1 MGKAISAGDVV
12 RTRWPLRRQNHL
24 NLYLGSG
31 RMGACFDVWGL
42 MNNGRAG
49 ERTSLSNAV
58 LMHADHWHR
67 GAWGLDYWFPA
78 ARLCWAGQE
87 PPTPQAWRQ
96 ELRLAEGRMRT
107 EMSWGDLRLSLSAWF
122 HPERRDLLAVDVEYE
137 ATREDAMPALVLAP
151 LTEAEPG
158 YQQRLSGTARTVAN
172 DGQSWW
178 LGRLKMGTADTA
190 IALKVISTSGEAA
203 FANGAEGMEIRFT
216 GETGRHFLLIGIATG
231 AREAE
236 LAADMKRVAVPEQYA
251 AEAAQAWHRR
261 WGEAQVWV
269 PVPQYQALWAR
280 SLFWTFCSYA
290 PEVRSPAPPCGWS
303 GNVWGYH
310 FPQDLSYIH
319 PALLRLGHL
328 DIARSWVEFYRG
340 YLENMQEYTRRVY
353 GAEGTM
359 WAWEFPIGPD
369 SELLR
374 EGAPNQFQYEI
385 HNAAYPAR
393 MAREAA
399 RYLGDAEWSR
409 EVAWPIVRESARFFS
424 SILRQEEDGTWGEHV
439 IPSSGQDEMGGPDQ
453 KNYLDALFSAQYS
466 LQTALQMAGELNLTL
481 PSEEVGRWETILRD
495 GLAYGRLYDQ
505 GTGLLATCEGLAGA
519 QQMGKEKHPVQLN
532 PLIFLPLSSR
542 YDGRLARRDRGEQ
555 GGEGDG
561 RDARRTGMVDEYV
574 RRAYERRYD
583 LCAGVREHTY
593 YGWTL
598 AAYWLAASHLGDA
611 AGLAAELGQCRPGRY
626 VDREW
631 IQINET
637 SGYPQSAYYVTSHG
651 LYLQALTDA
660 LVSDYWGETEIG
672 AACPQEWEEVGF
684 SALRTADGKVWTGE
698 KVEGVWAMEE
708 E

>member
-1 MGKAISAGDVV
+1 MSEALAAGDVV
-12 RTRWPLRRQNHL
+12 RTHWPVRRSDHL

-31 RMGACFDVWGL
+31 RMGGCFDVWGL
-42 MNNGRAG
+42 MNNGRSG
-49 ERTSLSNAV
+49 ERDSLSNTV

-78 ARLCWAGQE
+78 ARLCWAGEE
-87 PPTPQAWRQ
+87 PAPPQSWRQ
-96 ELRLAEGRMRT
+96 ELRLAEGRMWT
-107 EMSWGDLRLSLSAWF
+107 EMSWGDLHLKISAWF
-122 HPERRDLLAVDVEYE
+122 HPERRDLLAVDLEYE
-137 ATREDAMPALVLAP
+137 STREGAMPPLLLAALI
-151 LTEAEPG
+151 EAQPG
-158 YQQRLSGTARTVAN
+158 YQQHLSGKVRPVAN
-172 DGQSWW
+172 DGKSWW
-178 LGRLKMGTADTA
+178 LSRLQVGSADTA
-190 IALKVISTSGEAA
+190 LGLKVVSTE
-203 FANGAEGMEIRFT
+203 GAVALADGADGVEIRFS
-216 GETGRHFLLIGIATG
+216 GHKGRHFLLLGLAAG
-231 AREAE
+231 AREGE
-236 LAADMKRVAVPEQYA
+236 LAAEMQRVAVPEQFA

-261 WGEAQVWV
+261 WGDARISV
-269 PVPQYQALWAR
+269 PVPEYQALWAR

-290 PEVRSPAPPCGWS
+290 PEVRSPAPPCGWT
-303 GNVWGYH
+303 GNVWGFH

-328 DIARSWVEFYRG
+328 DVACSWVEFYRG

-369 SELLR
+369 SELLKD
-374 EGAPNQFQYEI
+374 GAPNQFQFEI

-399 RYLGDAEWSR
+399 RHRGEPEWTR
-409 EVAWPIVRESARFFS
+409 EVAWPIVRESARFYS
-424 SILRQEEDGTWGEHV
+424 SILRQENDGTWGEHV
-439 IPSSGQDEMGGPDQ
+439 VPSSGQDEMGGPDQ
-453 KNYLDALFSAQYS
+453 KNYLDALFSAQYC
-466 LQTALQMAGELNLTL
+466 LQTGLQMAEELGTGL
-481 PSEEVGRWETILRD
+481 SEAERKRWDGILRD
-495 GLAYGRLYDQ
+495 GLAYRRLHDQ
-505 GTGLLATCEGLAGA
+505 ATGLLATCEGLAG
-519 QQMGKEKHPVQLN
+519 QHQLGKEKHPVQLN
-532 PLIFLPLSSR
+532 PLIFLPL
-542 YDGRLARRDRGEQ
+542 
-555 GGEGDG
+555 GGGG
-561 RDARRTGMVDEYV
+561 ADEHV

-583 LCAGVREHTY
+583 LCAGVKDSVY

-598 AAYWLAASHLGDA
+598 AAYWLAASHMGDA

-672 AACPQEWEEVGF
+672 AACPEEWEEVAFAG
-684 SALRTADGKVWTGE
+684 LHTADGRVWRGE
-698 KVEGVWAMEE
+698 RAGGAWAVEE

>member
-1 MGKAISAGDVV
+1 MNEAIAAGDIL
-12 RTRWPLRRQNHL
+12 RTQWPMRREDHL

-42 MNNGRAG
+42 MNNGRSG
-49 ERTSLSNAV
+49 ERTSLSNTV

-78 ARLCWAGQE
+78 ARLSWAGEE
-87 PPTPQAWRQ
+87 PAPPQSWRQ
-96 ELRLAEGRMRT
+96 ELRLTEGRMRT
-107 EMSWGDLRLSLSAWF
+107 EMSWGDLRLSISAWF

-137 ATREDAMPALVLAP
+137 ATREGAMPSLLLAP

-158 YQQRLSGTARTVAN
+158 YQQNLSGTAKTVAH

-178 LGRLKMGTADTA
+178 LARVQMGTADTTLG
-190 IALKVISTSGEAA
+190 LKVISTGGAA
-203 FANGAEGMEIRFT
+203 ALVDGGEGMEIRFS
-216 GETGRHFLLIGIATG
+216 GEKGRHLLLIGMAAG

-236 LAADMKRVAVPEQYA
+236 LAEDMRRVTVPEQYA

-269 PVPQYQALWAR
+269 PVPEYQALWAR

-290 PEVRSPAPPCGWS
+290 PEVRSPAPPCAWT

-319 PALLRLGHL
+319 PALLRHGHL
-328 DIARSWVEFYRG
+328 DIACSWVEFYRG
-340 YLENMQEYTRRVY
+340 YLESMQEYTQRVY

-369 SELLR
+369 SSLLS
-374 EGAPNQFQYEI
+374 EGVPNQFQHEI

-399 RYLGDAEWSR
+399 QFRGDPEWAR
-409 EVAWPIVRESARFFS
+409 EIAWPVVRESARFFS
-424 SILRQEEDGTWGEHV
+424 SILRPEDDGTWGEHV

-453 KNYLDALFSAQYS
+453 KNYLDALFSAQYC
-466 LQTALQMAGELNLTL
+466 LQTGLQMAAEIGEEL
-481 PSEEVGRWETILRD
+481 PAEERGRWEGILRD
-495 GLAYGRLYDQ
+495 GLAYRRLYDQ
-505 GTGLLATCEGLAGA
+505 GTGMLATCEGLAGA
-519 QQMGKEKHPVQLN
+519 QQLGKEKHPVQLN
-532 PLIFLPLSSR
+532 PLTFLPL
-542 YDGRLARRDRGEQ
+542 GRAG
-555 GGEGDG
+555 
-561 RDARRTGMVDEYV
+561 ADEYV
-574 RRAYERRYD
+574 RRAYKRRYD
-583 LCAGVREHTY
+583 LCAGVKENIY

-598 AAYWLAASHLGDA
+598 AAYWLAASHMGDA
-611 AGLAAELGQCRPGRY
+611 AGLAAELGQCLPGQY

-660 LVSDYWGETEIG
+660 LVSDYWGEVEIG
-672 AACPQEWEEVGF
+672 AACPEEWEEVGF
-684 SALRTADGKVWTGE
+684 SGLHTAEGKVLTGE
-698 KVEGVWAMEE
+698 KVESVWAVEE